1 MSTRGRSWVPSGR
14 ASPWE
19 CRAAQYRQ
27 VRPEEAQ
34 EPSWG
39 TAKGALFE
47 RAGVREGALH
57 RAHDLAR
64 MRQVLFPVV
73 VHEQVVQT
81 LVGAVLGL
89 ETCGR
94 RHVRDQPDEVRVRVR
109 VRVRDRGRGR
119 GRVTEQ
125 LGEDA
130 ADRPH
135 VDRLGW

>member
-64 MRQVLFPVV
+64 VRVRVRARV
-73 VHEQVVQT
+73 RARARARARVRARIT
-81 LVGAVLGL
+81 VG
-89 ETCGR
+89 
-94 RHVRDQPDEVRVRVR
+94 VRVRVR
-109 VRVRDRGRGR
+109 VGVRVRV
-119 GRVTEQ
+119 RVSTT
-125 LGEDA
+125 L
-130 ADRPH
+130 R
-135 VDRLGW
+135 V